1 MSDPDH
7 AKLTR
12 AGQSAIGIARRITVL
27 LEKLRRL
34 IDPWLA
40 PFFDR
45 WTDDAKSPEG
55 DFMADA
61 DRVILEQEPLRA
73 RILLRALLL
82 SFVLFILWAGLVDI
96 DEVTKGDG
104 KVIPSQ
110 QLQVLQSLDGGIVSQ
125 ILVRE
130 GDTVNAGQ
138 ILLQVDSTRF
148 EASVKENR
156 SEYLSLSA
164 KAARLEAISLGKPFN
179 PPPDVVKE
187 DPATV
192 AQERQLYV
200 TATNEMQT
208 QISIARQELE
218 QRQQEL
224 SEAISKENQ
233 SAQSYDSALKEL
245 TVTKPLLNSGAVSEI
260 DILRLQRDVDRYKS
274 ERDIAAAQIS
284 RVRAA
289 ISEANHKVQ
298 EVELNFRNN
307 ASKELSDTNAKLN
320 SLTQSSAG
328 LTDKVKQSTIRS
340 PVRGTVK
347 RLLVNTVGGVVQPGR
362 DIVEIVPLEGKLIL
376 ETKVQPRDI
385 AFLRPGQRAMVK
397 FTAYDFSIYG
407 GLDATVD
414 LIGADSVTDDRGNT
428 YYLVR
433 ISTSK
438 TALGGNLP
446 IIPGMVAEVDIITGH
461 KSILSYLLKPV
472 LRAKQAAM
480 TER

>member
-1 MSDPDH
+1 MKKSIQ
-7 AKLTR
+7 AL
-12 AGQSAIGIARRITVL
+12 IGFGHWVMGRMEA
-27 LEKLRRL
+27 LRLR
-34 IDPWLA
+34 IDPYFA
-40 PFFDR
+40 PFFER
-45 WTDDAKSPEG
+45 WNEDATSAEG
-55 DFMADA
+55 DFLADA
-61 DRVILEQEPLRA
+61 DRAIIEQEPLRA
-73 RILLRALLL
+73 RILLRALLASL
-82 SFVLFILWAGLVDI
+82 ILFILWAGLVDI
-96 DEVTKGDG
+96 DEVTRGDG

-125 ILVRE
+125 ILVKE

-138 ILLQVDSTRF
+138 VLLQVDSTRF

-164 KAARLEAISLGKPFN
+164 KAARLQAISEGKPFN
-179 PPPDVVKE
+179 PPAAVQNE
-187 DPATV
+187 DPTTV
-192 AQERQLYV
+192 AQERLLYA
-200 TATNEMQT
+200 TANNEMQT

-224 SEAISKENQ
+224 AESISKQNQ
-233 SAQSYDSALKEL
+233 SAQSYESSLKEL
-245 TVTKPLLNSGAVSEI
+245 TVTRPLLNSGAVSEM
-260 DILRLQRDVDRYKS
+260 DLLRLQRDVDRYRS
-274 ERDIAAAQIS
+274 ERDIAGAQIS

-289 ISEANHKVQ
+289 VNEANHKIQ

-307 ASKELSDTNAKLN
+307 ASKELSDTMAKLN
-320 SLTQSSAG
+320 SLTQTSAG
-328 LTDKVKQSTIRS
+328 LNDKVKQSAIRS

-376 ETKVQPRDI
+376 EAKVQPRDI
-385 AFLRPGQRAMVK
+385 AFLRQGQKATVK

-407 GLDATVD
+407 GLDATLE
-414 LIGADSVTDDRGNT
+414 LIGADSVTDDHGNT
-428 YYLVR
+428 FYTVR
-433 ISTSK
+433 VSTTK
-438 TALGGNLP
+438 TSLASNLP
-446 IIPGMVAEVDIITGH
+446 IIPGMVAEVDIITGR